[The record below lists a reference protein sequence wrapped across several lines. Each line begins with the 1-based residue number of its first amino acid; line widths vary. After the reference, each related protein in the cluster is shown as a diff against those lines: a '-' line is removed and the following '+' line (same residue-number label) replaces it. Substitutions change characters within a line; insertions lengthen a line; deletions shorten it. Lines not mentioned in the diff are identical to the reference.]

1 MSGVEAYLLKTS
13 DADRTTRVSTGCT
26 PEKPLYPEF
35 LLGRVVKER
44 FLFLFSPFP
53 FQAYS
58 LHDEPK
64 LPGGGRKRLIISS
77 LLIRDV
83 TRAFRFQTEKQI
95 HKNIHIF

>member
-44 FLFLFSPFP
+44 FLFLFFT
-53 FQAYS
+53 
-58 LHDEPK
+58 
-64 LPGGGRKRLIISS
+64 LPISS
-77 LLIRDV
+77 LLSS
-83 TRAFRFQTEKQI
+83 
-95 HKNIHIF
+95 